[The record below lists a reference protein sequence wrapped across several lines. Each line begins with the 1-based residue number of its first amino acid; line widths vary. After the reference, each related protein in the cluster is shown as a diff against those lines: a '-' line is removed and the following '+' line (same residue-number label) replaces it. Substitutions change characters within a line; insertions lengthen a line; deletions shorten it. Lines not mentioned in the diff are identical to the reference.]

1 MKEDNKQDVKT
12 VQTGLKVSMLNLVP
26 LRAGQTYLDAYKD
39 MIDLAQAVES
49 YGYERYWI
57 AEHHNMKSLGSSATQ
72 LLIQHTLAN
81 TKTIRVGSGG
91 VMLPNQS
98 PYLVAEQYGTIET
111 LYPNRLD
118 LGLGRAPGTDQVTA
132 RALRRTNNL
141 YTDFAEEL
149 RELKGYFDDTNNVH
163 AYPAAGL
170 QVPFYILGSS
180 TDSAYLASELG
191 LPYSF
196 ASHFAPAMMEE
207 AVEIYRERFK
217 PSKVLSKPYVI
228 LGMNVV
234 LADTDEE
241 AKHLA
246 TTQTQRFIDI
256 VTGNNQGLQPP
267 VETEAELWDNYVAA
281 KRAPHFG
288 PIPFKAEDIAFHE
301 QAVVRQMTS
310 VSLIGSPASAAK
322 QLQDLQKRVTFEE
335 IMAQSLIYDQ
345 SVQAYSYKLL
355 ADVVK
360 TCRDILD
367 RKLNPTLIEFSLLS
381 PY

>member
-1 MKEDNKQDVKT
+1 MEINKQDT
-12 VQTGLKVSMLNLVP
+12 QAPLKVSILNLVP
-26 LRAGQTYLDAYKD
+26 LRAGQTYSEAYND
-39 MIDLAQAVES
+39 MIALAQAVES

-57 AEHHNMKSLGSSATQ
+57 AEHHNMRSLGSSATQ

-98 PYLVAEQYGTIET
+98 PYLVAEQYGTLET

-132 RALRRTNNL
+132 RALRRTHNL
-141 YTDFAEEL
+141 YTDFAAEL
-149 RELKGYFDDTNNVH
+149 SELKGYFDDTNGVH

-180 TDSAYLASELG
+180 TDSAYLAADLG

-207 AVEIYRERFK
+207 AVAIYRDRFK
-217 PSKVLSKPYVI
+217 PSDVLSKPYVI
-228 LGMNVV
+228 LGVNAV

-241 AKHLA
+241 AKRLA
-246 TTQTQRFIDI
+246 TTHTQRFIDI

-267 VETEAELWDNYVAA
+267 VESEDELWDNYVAA
-281 KRAPHFG
+281 KAAPHFG
-288 PIPFKAEDIAFHE
+288 PISFRAEDIAFRE
-301 QAVVRQMTS
+301 QAVVRQMTA
-310 VSLIGSPASAAK
+310 VSLVGSPATAAK
-322 QLQDLQKRVTFEE
+322 QLQELQKRVTFDE

-345 SVQAYSYKLL
+345 KAQAYSYKLL
-355 ADVVK
+355 ADAVK
-360 TCRDILD
+360 LV
-367 RKLNPTLIEFSLLS
+367 
-381 PY
+381 

>member
-1 MKEDNKQDVKT
+1 MNEANPKADSIKKDNQNNINNEKGK
-12 VQTGLKVSMLNLVP
+12 LKVSMLNLVP
-26 LRAGQTYLDAYKD
+26 LRAGQTYKEAYDD
-39 MIDLAQAVES
+39 MITLAQAVES

-57 AEHHNMKSLGSSATQ
+57 AEHHNMRSLGSSATQ

-98 PYLVAEQYGTIET
+98 PYLVAEQYATLET
-111 LYPNRLD
+111 LYPHRVD

-132 RALRRTNNL
+132 RALRRTHNL
-141 YTDFAEEL
+141 YTDFAAEL
-149 RELKGYFDDTNNVH
+149 RELKGYFDDTNSVH

-170 QVPFYILGSS
+170 QLPFYILGSS

-207 AVEIYRERFK
+207 AVAIYRERFK

-228 LGMNVV
+228 LGLNAV

-241 AKHLA
+241 AEHLK

-256 VTGNNQGLQPP
+256 ITGSNQGLQPP
-267 VETEAELWDNYVAA
+267 VESENQLWDSYVTRN
-281 KRAPHFG
+281 RAPHFG
-288 PIPFKAEDIAFHE
+288 PISFRAEDIAFRE
-301 QAVVRQMTS
+301 QAVVRQMSS
-310 VSLIGSPASAAK
+310 VSLVGSPKTAAK
-322 QLQDLQKRVTFEE
+322 QLQALQKRVVFDEV
-335 IMAQSLIYDQ
+335 MAQSIIYDQ
-345 SVQAYSYKLL
+345 EKQAYSYKLL

-360 TCRDILD
+360 QHNI
-367 RKLNPTLIEFSLLS
+367 
-381 PY
+381 

>member
-1 MKEDNKQDVKT
+1 MMEENKQDVNKT
-12 VQTGLKVSMLNLVP
+12 QASLKVSMLNLVP

-39 MIDLAQAVES
+39 MITLAQAVES

-98 PYLVAEQYGTIET
+98 PYLVAEQYGTLET

-149 RELKGYFDDTNNVH
+149 RELKGYFDDTNGVH

-207 AVEIYRERFK
+207 AVAIYRERFK

-228 LGMNVV
+228 LGLNAV

-241 AKHLA
+241 AKRLA

-256 VTGNNQGLQPP
+256 ITGSNQGLQPP
-267 VETEAELWDNYVAA
+267 VESEAELWDNYVEA
-281 KRAPHFG
+281 KRAPHFA
-288 PIPFKAEDIAFHE
+288 PISFRAEDIAFRE

-310 VSLIGSPASAAK
+310 VSLIGSPATAAK
-322 QLQDLQKRVTFEE
+322 QLKDLQKRVTFEE

-345 SVQAYSYKLL
+345 TAQAYSYKLL

-360 TCRDILD
+360 TV
-367 RKLNPTLIEFSLLS
+367 
-381 PY
+381 